1 MSNSSHRWVKEPGPR
16 IAGCR
21 DLDHAKVQA
30 PGVIEDPSG
39 GFRLFYTGIGRG
51 RPFAACQGYIL
62 SAFSEDGLNFVP
74 DHGIRL
80 APDPEVDHGS
90 VRLLAPTI
98 TATAEGSWR
107 MYFESRGPV
116 QMPTVIG
123 SAISHDLLRWER
135 EEGIRFAAAGGV
147 GGPSFVSLPD
157 GRGRLYCFES
167 RFDSAGL
174 AQGNRLSQSV
184 ISAVTSDGLFFERE
198 PGYRVEDGSSQ
209 QEGKGITSAAVIMP
223 PNGED
228 PWVMLYS
235 AWQDLPPG
243 VQRPP
248 HPSDDSEAVAGGE
261 DFATASIASDM
272 AGYRSRIFTASST
285 DGLTWVR
292 EGCVIEGDGYGQVGI
307 DAVHA
312 EDMSLIRLD
321 EGGLRM
327 YYAACDQSG
336 NWCVASARTT
346 VA

>member
-1 MSNSSHRWVKEPGPR
+1 MSRFYRWVKEPGPR
-16 IAGCR
+16 IAGSR

-51 RPFAACQGYIL
+51 KPFAACQGVIL
-62 SAFSEDGLNFVP
+62 SAFSEDGLNFSP
-74 DHGIRL
+74 DDGIRV
-80 APDPEVDHGS
+80 APDPDVDHGS
-90 VRLLAPTI
+90 LRLLAPTLTT
-98 TATAEGSWR
+98 TAAGSWR
-107 MYFESRGPV
+107 MYFESRG
-116 QMPTVIG
+116 QAQTPTVIG
-123 SAISHDLLRWER
+123 SAISHDLLHWET
-135 EEGIRFAAAGGV
+135 EAGIRFAAAGGV

-167 RFDSAGL
+167 RFDQAGP
-174 AQGNRLSQSV
+174 AQGKRLSQSV
-184 ISAVTSDGLFFERE
+184 ISAVTSDGLCFERE
-198 PGYRVEDGSSQ
+198 PGYRLEDGYSQ
-209 QEGKGITSAAVIMP
+209 QEDIGITSADVVVPRSAA
-223 PNGED
+223 E

-243 VQRPP
+243 MQRPP
-248 HPSDDSEAVAGGE
+248 HPSNDPDVIDDGGE

-272 AGYRSRIFTASST
+272 AGYRSRIFTATST

-292 EGCVIEGDGYGQVGI
+292 QGCVIEGRGYGQAGI

-321 EGGLRM
+321 DGGVRM

-336 NWCVASARTT
+336 NWCVASARTREL
-346 VA
+346 